1 MGFWDDR
8 VVLKCYGKPFIY
20 VYYSDKNDDHGINRR
35 VSVHIMGAK
44 TGINPLHI
52 Y

>member
-1 MGFWDDR
+1 MNIKDAKNEIIHTLAAYLKKDDR
-8 VVLKCYGKPFIY
+8 
-20 VYYSDKNDDHGINRR
+20 GINRR